1 MDLRVELVPVEVT
14 LPLRQQVLRPDR
26 PLEEQVLPGERDP
39 AAAHVA
45 ALTGDGRVV
54 GTAVLLPEPFA
65 ARPDRTD
72 AWRLRG
78 VAVPPDLRG
87 RGVGGRVLRYA
98 IARVALHGGG
108 LLWANVRMPA
118 RGFYEREGFAADG
131 EPWTAPV
138 SGPHL
143 TMWREV
149 LVPED

>member
-1 MDLRVELVPVEVT
+1 MDLRVELVPVEAT
-14 LPLRQQVLRPDR
+14 LPLRQQVLRPGQ
-26 PLEEQVLPGERDP
+26 PLEDVLVPGERDP

-54 GTAVLLPEPFA
+54 GTAVLVPEPFPD
-65 ARPDRTD
+65 RPDRTD

-78 VAVPPDLRG
+78 LAVPAELRG

-108 LLWANVRMPA
+108 LLWANVRLPA
-118 RGFYEREGFAADG
+118 RGFYEREGFTAEG
-131 EPWTAPV
+131 RPWTPA
-138 SGPHL
+138 SGGPHL

-149 LVPED
+149 RLPED